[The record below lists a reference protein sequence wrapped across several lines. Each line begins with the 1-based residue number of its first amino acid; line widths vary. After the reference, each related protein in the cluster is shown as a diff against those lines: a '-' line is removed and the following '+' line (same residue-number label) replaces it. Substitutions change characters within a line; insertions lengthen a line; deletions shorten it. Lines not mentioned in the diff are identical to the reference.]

1 MEAIILDRITQLEA
15 EAYGIL
21 KAETV
26 CMLLLILITVLLICV
41 FITLL
46 VIANRAKNLHKETIR
61 LTREQE
67 QATTALLKIVA
78 RNEQVDRKRKD

>member
-15 EAYGIL
+15 ETYGIL

-26 CMLLLILITVLLICV
+26 CMLLLILIAVLLICA

-46 VIANRAKNLHKETIR
+46 VIASRAKNLHKETIR

-78 RNEQVDRKRKD
+78 RNEQVDRNRKD